1 MGISG
6 LKRTTFG
13 RKFIRDYANSV
24 SRPLRDGTM
33 FTVNAPKNGLLIVS
47 TVKAAK
53 YADGLEYM
61 YIQQLYSCDAC
72 ILTSGL
78 ATSRGM
84 FDVTMY
90 LVSYD
95 TVVCE
100 ARVNS
105 RAKDFSDEP
114 FIEFEISEHWNY
126 SRTTVQ
132 HVYKF
137 LRMFGNMPCFSI
149 KELEKLDKL
158 AHNGKFGYKPYEFRS
173 DKGTLYHVV
182 FCSDI
187 VINDY
192 IIGEASR
199 VVYRAM

>member
-1 MGISG
+1 MSVSGI
-6 LKRTTFG
+6 KKTTFG
-13 RKFIRDYANSV
+13 RKFVRQYVKKV
-24 SRPLRDGTM
+24 SKPLRDGTM
-33 FTVNAPKNGLLIVS
+33 FTVTCPKDGLLIRD
-47 TVKAAK
+47 TVKTAK

-61 YIQQLYSCDAC
+61 YVQQLKSCDAC
-72 ILTSGL
+72 ILVSGL
-78 ATSRGM
+78 ATSRGR
-84 FDVTMY
+84 FGVTMY

-114 FIEFEISEHWNY
+114 FVEFEISEHWNY

-137 LRMFGNMPCFSI
+137 LSMFSNMPSFSI
-149 KELEKLDKL
+149 KNLEKQDKRT
-158 AHNGKFGYKPYEFRS
+158 HNGKFGYTPYEFRS
-173 DKGTLYHVV
+173 DKGTLYNIV

-187 VINDY
+187 AINDY
-192 IIGEASR
+192 VIGEASR

>member
-1 MGISG
+1 MSVSGI
-6 LKRTTFG
+6 KKTTFG
-13 RKFIRDYANSV
+13 RKFVGQYAKEISK
-24 SRPLRDGTM
+24 PLRNGAM
-33 FTVNAPKNGLLIVS
+33 FTVTCPKDGLLIRD
-47 TVKAAK
+47 TVNTAR

-61 YIQQLYSCDAC
+61 YVQQLKSCDAC
-72 ILTSGL
+72 ILVSGL

-114 FIEFEISEHWNY
+114 FVEFEISEHWNY

-132 HVYKF
+132 HIYKF
-137 LRMFGNMPCFSI
+137 LSMFSNMPSFSI
-149 KELEKLDKL
+149 KELEKQDKR
-158 AHNGKFGYKPYEFRS
+158 ANNGKFGYKPHEFRS
-173 DKGTLYHVV
+173 DKGALYHVV
-182 FCSDI
+182 FCNDI
-187 VINDY
+187 AITDY
-192 IIGEASR
+192 AIGEASR